1 MRKVKYEDWE
11 PIYHE
16 ICEYFSFDPAEDDRA
31 AHLLADLIPS
41 DDSPRLSDC
50 VKNKP
55 VTVCGNA
62 PGLKDELDKAGGVII
77 AADAAA
83 AVLLEGGIIPD
94 IIATDLDGIDE
105 YAIDLNRRG
114 TILVVH
120 AHGDNIPR
128 IKSWVPRF
136 TGPVVCTCQGRPFD
150 SIYNFGGF
158 TDGDRAVFLA
168 HHFGASSVGLIGFD
182 CDDPDVTPMK
192 MGKLFW
198 TRKLLTGLGYDC

>member
-1 MRKVKYEDWE
+1 MRKVKYEEWE
-11 PIYHE
+11 PIYQE
-16 ICEYFSFDPAEDDRA
+16 ICEYFAFSPAEDDRA
-31 AHLLADLIPS
+31 AHLLAGLIPS
-41 DDSPRLSDC
+41 DAYPRLSDC
-50 VKNKP
+50 VKNQP

-62 PGLKDELDKAGGVII
+62 PSLKRELDKARGVII

-83 AVLLEGGIIPD
+83 AVLLDGGVTPD
-94 IIATDLDGIDE
+94 IIVTDLDGIDE
-105 YAIDLNRRG
+105 YAVDLNSAG

-128 IKSWVPRF
+128 IKAWVPRF
-136 TGPVVCTCQGRPFD
+136 TGPVVGTCQGLPFD

-168 HHFGASSVGLIGFD
+168 HYLGATSVNLIGFD

-198 TRKLLTGLGYDC
+198 TRKLLIGLGYDC